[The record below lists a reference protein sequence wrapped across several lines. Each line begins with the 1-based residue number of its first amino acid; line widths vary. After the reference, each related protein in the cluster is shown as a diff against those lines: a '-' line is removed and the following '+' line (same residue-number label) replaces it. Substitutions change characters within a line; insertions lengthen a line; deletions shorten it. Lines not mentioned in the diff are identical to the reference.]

1 MPDAA
6 YKGSER
12 SLTRH
17 TDTWLRVGE
26 EEEEEDVMMGMIEE
40 TLSASGYVHPRGK
53 QLTHGHASQHKDTL
67 SKITYLHVNT

>member
-17 TDTWLRVGE
+17 TDTWLRVS